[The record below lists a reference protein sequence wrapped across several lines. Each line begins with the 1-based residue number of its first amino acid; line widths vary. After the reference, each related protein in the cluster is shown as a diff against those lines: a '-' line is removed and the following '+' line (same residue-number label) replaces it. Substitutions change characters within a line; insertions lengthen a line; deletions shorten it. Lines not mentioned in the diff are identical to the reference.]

1 MLYFKKIFNS
11 FSLKIEA
18 FTIVELMIVM
28 AIIGILAAIS
38 YTMYASYFQTA
49 FQAEVISKMK
59 DLQLKQT
66 SRFAIKGNYTC
77 NIEDFPSFD
86 DEDNDKK
93 YVLNDNKIS
102 KRKFTMRIPPKSSS
116 ECNPRSNYTIYAE
129 NQVPDNNKWKVKW
142 KLECGISST
151 SPCEPELTKGKSILK
166 NLF

>member
-66 SRFAIKGNYTC
+66 SRFAINSTYAC
-77 NIEDFPSFD
+77 DIEKFPAFD
-86 DEDNDKK
+86 DGSAANK
-93 YVLNDNKIS
+93 YVLNDDKIG
-102 KRKFTMRIPPKSSS
+102 KRKFTMSIENCTSSG
-116 ECNPRSNYTIYAE
+116 SNAQYTVLAE
-129 NQVPDNNKWKVKW
+129 NNPNDDKWKVKW

>member
-1 MLYFKKIFNS
+1 MLYNKKILIFIKN
-11 FSLKIEA
+11 KNEA
-18 FTIVELMIVM
+18 FTIVELMIVV

-59 DLQLKQT
+59 DIQLKQT
-66 SRFAIKGNYTC
+66 SRFAINGTYAC
-77 NIEDFPSFD
+77 DIEDFPAFD
-86 DEDNDKK
+86 DGGTSHK
-93 YVLNDNKIS
+93 YVLNDDKIG
-102 KRKFTMRIPPKSSS
+102 KRKFTMSIENCTSSG
-116 ECNPRSNYTIYAE
+116 SNAQYTVLTE
-129 NQVPDNNKWKVKW
+129 NDPNDNKWKVEW